1 MKTTTP
7 RRRTSVVAA
16 ATVALVAA
24 SVLASSPALAADTP
38 PATVSIDLE
47 GTWKFTKGDDPAYAA
62 PGFDDSAWSDIQVPG
77 DGTPFASYDGFGWY
91 RLDFTLPAE
100 AEGTNLVASL
110 GFLDDV
116 DEAFLNGVRIGGSG
130 TMPPAASS
138 QWFEKRLYP
147 VPADAPNFGGE
158 NTLAV
163 RLYDMNGGG
172 GWYQGP
178 VGIFSKDAVR
188 QNVYGIDGPLASAA
202 ETAAAKAVLETQR
215 AALAAGD
222 VDAYLATL
230 DDEYFH
236 DGRSKDRRERE
247 LSDWVAD
254 SGTLTLRDGEVEVV
268 KAADGTLI
276 VDTNR
281 SIVGTRDGEAYTFQ
295 PAAQEFLRFS
305 PTTLRETGNHSRFF
319 RETVDSQLEGQ
330 PREFATYLPPS
341 YLSEPNREYPVVYLL
356 HGINGGSREWEP
368 RDIDAV
374 LDGLWAQ
381 GLAESIVIMPDG
393 ESLWYA
399 DQPGGTPWRSMFL
412 QEMMPLVDA
421 EYRTLPQREFRGL
434 TGISMGGFGAYSIG
448 LSNPSLFSSLASHI
462 GALSFSSAG
471 LPTPLAQAAAMTADQ
486 LKQYDFYFDACEF
499 DEYRFDNAAR
509 TMDATLTGKGVP
521 HTWTVYPEGRHN
533 DACWMPHLI
542 DSFTV
547 HSDHFRAAGL
557 NEDAVAPL
565 VSVTPTPAEP
575 NGLAGWYTSD
585 VSLAAEATDARDT
598 APVIEWREGD
608 GEWAQVSGAITVTGD
623 GPHTV
628 DLRATDA
635 AGNVSEVVTWE
646 GSIDATAPEAA
657 ASLDTRKRVL
667 LTGTDAASG
676 IARLEYAIAK
686 KGKPAGAWATYAGP
700 VTLPPSQ
707 TLSYRAIDVA
717 GNAGPVVETTLAELL
732 PTPTITIAV
741 PSRLVVSGSQA
752 LTYTVVVS
760 AAGEKPVGTVS
771 VTDNGKA
778 LASAVLTAQSNGRVT
793 ITLPR
798 LAKGLHILRAQ
809 FAGDGFVTS
818 TSLPVPVVVL

>member
-1 MKTTTP
+1 MKTTTN
-7 RRRTSVVAA
+7 RRRTSVVASA
-16 ATVALVAA
+16 AVALVAA
-24 SVLASSPALAADTP
+24 SVLASPPAFAAETP

-47 GTWKFTKGDDPAYAA
+47 GTWKFVKGDDPGYAA

-100 AEGTNLVASL
+100 AQGTNLVASL

-172 GWYQGP
+172 GWYEGP

-188 QNVYGIDGPLASAA
+188 QNVYGIDGALASAA
-202 ETAAAKAVLETQR
+202 ETDAAKGVLQTQR

-230 DDEYFH
+230 DDTYFH
-236 DGRSKDRRERE
+236 DGRSKERRERE
-247 LSDWVAD
+247 LREWIAD
-254 SGTLTLRDGEVEVV
+254 SGTLTLLDGEVEVV

-281 SIVGTRDGEAYTFQ
+281 SIGGTRDGEPYVFQ
-295 PAAQEFLRFS
+295 PAAQEFLRLS
-305 PTTLRETGNHSRFF
+305 PTTLRETGNRSRFF

-330 PREFATYLPPS
+330 PREFVTYLPPS

-368 RDIDAV
+368 RDIDDV
-374 LDGLWAQ
+374 LDGLWEQ

-448 LSNPSLFSSLASHI
+448 LSNPDLFSSLASHI

-486 LKQYDFYFDACEF
+486 LNRFDFYFDACEF

-509 TMDATLTGKGVP
+509 TMDATLTGKGVA

-533 DACWMPHLI
+533 DACWMPHLL

-557 NEDAVAPL
+557 NEDAVAP
-565 VSVTPTPAEP
+565 VVTVTPTPAQP
-575 NGLAGWYTSD
+575 NGLAGWYTSV
-585 VSLAAEATDARDT
+585 VSLAVAATDARDS
-598 APVIEWREGD
+598 APVVEWREGE
-608 GEWAQVSGAITVTGD
+608 GEWVTATTPIAVTGD
-623 GPHTV
+623 GPHRV
-628 DLRATDA
+628 SVRATDA
-635 AGNVSEVVTWE
+635 AGNVSEPVVWE
-646 GSIDATAPEAA
+646 GSIDTTAPTAA
-657 ASLDTRKRVL
+657 ASLDPRKRVA
-667 LTGTDAASG
+667 LTGTDATSG
-676 IARLEYAIAK
+676 VARLEYSIAK
-686 KGKPAGAWATYAGP
+686 KGKPAGPWTAYRGP
-700 VTLPPSQ
+700 VSLQPNE
-707 TLSYRAIDVA
+707 TLSYRAVDVA
-717 GNAGPVVETTLAELL
+717 GNTGAVAKVTLADLL
-732 PTPTITIAV
+732 PTPTITVAA
-741 PSRLVVSGSQA
+741 PNRLIVVGSQT

-760 AAGEKPVGTVS
+760 AVGEQPVGTVS

-778 LASAVLTAQSNGRVT
+778 LTSATLTAQSKGRVT

-798 LAKGLHILRAQ
+798 LTRGLHILRAQ
-809 FAGDGFVTS
+809 FVGDGFVTS
-818 TSLPVPVVVL
+818 TSNPVPVAVL